1 MLNISNEIHDI
12 NTPQLIEII
21 NLFDCGETD
30 ISVEISEGE
39 VICSVG
45 DKTKRGSL
53 LEDSI
58 TKTAK
63 MLIYLLLSEIT
74 GKSFPWGSM
83 TGVRP
88 LKKYVQLYEEGLN
101 DEDIYSFFRA
111 NYAASDEK
119 IGLLRRIKD
128 VQKPYLNY
136 DKSLASLYVHIPLC
150 PMKCR
155 YCSFPSKVT
164 DIGGKDCEIYLNAL
178 LKELR
183 AVTGFMT
190 QKGIKAENV
199 YIGGG
204 TPSMLS
210 SSQMKRLL
218 SEVTDFTGHGI
229 EFTVEAGRADTLDE
243 EKLKVMHDG
252 GVTRISLNPQTTN
265 EDTLR
270 SISRNISN
278 SDFLR
283 LYETAEK
290 IGFSDINCDLIL
302 GLEGEDEKDFE
313 KSISDVLSLRP
324 TNITLH
330 TLCVKRAAD
339 LTKAEAECPVDIG
352 EYQNIAREVLKEKG
366 YEPYYMYKQ
375 KNALNGAENVGYAM
389 PGHECVYN
397 IAMMGHHR
405 SIFSAGASSSTKI
418 LFDGGYKNIFVP
430 KEFSL
435 YVNTIDDI
443 IAKKLS
449 KMDEVFGLCDLPT
462 PQNLREDD

>member
-1 MLNISNEIHDI
+1 MLNIINETKDL

-21 NLFDCGETD
+21 SLFDAGNMEID
-30 ISVEISEGE
+30 VEILDKE
-39 VICSVG
+39 VLCHIG
-45 DKTKRGSL
+45 GHTRRMSL
-53 LEDSI
+53 LEGSH

-63 MLIYLLLSEIT
+63 LLIYQLLKEIT
-74 GKSFPWGSM
+74 GKAFPWGSM

-88 LKKYVQLYEEGLN
+88 LKKYVQLSEEGY
-101 DEDIYSFFRA
+101 DDKSIYTFFKE
-111 NYAASDEK
+111 NYDTSDEK
-119 IGLLRRIKD
+119 IDLLREINS
-128 VQKPYLNY
+128 VQKPFLTW
-136 DKSLASLYVHIPLC
+136 DKNVASLYLHIPLC
-150 PMKCR
+150 PMKCK

-164 DIGGKDCEIYLNAL
+164 DIGGSDCETYLHAI
-178 LKELR
+178 LKELE
-183 AVTGFMT
+183 AVTGFMKS
-190 QKGIKAENV
+190 KGIRAENV

-210 SSQMKRLL
+210 SLQMSRLL
-218 SEVTDFTGHGI
+218 GAVTGFTGYGI

-243 EKLKVMHDG
+243 EKLRAMKDG

-278 SDFLR
+278 EDFLR
-283 LYETAEK
+283 LYETADK
-290 IGFSDINCDLIL
+290 IGFDDINCDLIL
-302 GLEGEDEKDFE
+302 GLEGEGEKDFE
-313 KSISDVLSLRP
+313 KSINDVLSLDP

-339 LTKAEAECPVDIG
+339 LTKAEANCPVDIG
-352 EYQNIAREVLKEKG
+352 EYQNTARSILAEKG
-366 YEPYYMYKQ
+366 YRPYYMYKQ
-375 KNALNGAENVGYAM
+375 KNALNGAENIGYAKE
-389 PGHECVYN
+389 GHECAYN

-435 YVNTIDDI
+435 YVNTIDEI
-443 IAKKLS
+443 IEKKLK
-449 KMDEVFGLCDLPT
+449 KMEEVYNMT
-462 PQNLREDD
+462 KPQ